1 MPITAART
9 TRELATPE
17 ASPSMPM
24 ICGMPWPMMVMT
36 VSSSSR
42 PGNDIQAST
51 RRCTARSSLPPTN
64 PATPP
69 ISSDTTT
76 LRVVAANPTASDT
89 RAPYSRRLK
98 TSRPMWS
105 VPSG

>member
-42 PGNDIQAST
+42 PGNGHPGVHQALY
-51 RRCTARSSLPPTN
+51 RQVEL
-64 PATPP
+64 ATHEP
-69 ISSDTTT
+69 
-76 LRVVAANPTASDT
+76 RHAADQQRHQHAQGGGREAHRERHP
-89 RAPYSRRLK
+89 
-98 TSRPMWS
+98 RP
-105 VPSG
+105 VQQAG